1 MSKSGRG
8 ENCMRGIIPA
18 GFISSDE
25 LKLEYVNIPKAQR
38 TTCRLKNFGNEIA
51 QWIMNK
57 FIVSPCK
64 RSNIFNKSVKK
75 LKLNKKGL
83 LCTKLGLKLLQ
94 VILIFRNIF
103 YIRWND
109 VWFIILIFPRKIIF
123 TCFKVNYAY
132 TTRREWVWHDYG
144 PVYMENSFPGKRVTL
159 LPEVP
164 WASQL
169 LIHFVIKRCE
179 RLTAETKR

>member
-18 GFISSDE
+18 GFISSNE

-94 VILIFRNIF
+94 VILIFWNTF

-123 TCFKVNYAY
+123 TCFKVITHTRPDENEFD
-132 TTRREWVWHDYG
+132 TTTALFIWRRVFRVKESPFY
-144 PVYMENSFPGKRVTL
+144 PKYPGRANFWYIL
-159 LPEVP
+159 L
-164 WASQL
+164 
-169 LIHFVIKRCE
+169 
-179 RLTAETKR
+179 

>member
-18 GFISSDE
+18 GFISSNE

-75 LKLNKKGL
+75 LKLNKKGSSL
-83 LCTKLGLKLLQ
+83 HKIGIK
-94 VILIFRNIF
+94 VITSNT
-103 YIRWND
+103 N
-109 VWFIILIFPRKIIF
+109 FPEYF
-123 TCFKVNYAY
+123 LY
-132 TTRREWVWHDYG
+132 
-144 PVYMENSFPGKRVTL
+144 SL
-159 LPEVP
+159 
-164 WASQL
+164 
-169 LIHFVIKRCE
+169 KRC
-179 RLTAETKR
+179 LVYYIDFSSQDYFHLF